1 MQLDFP
7 PALNNHKRSILT
19 AAATRLAAEHG
30 TALLG
35 FVLSGSAGRGLDTP
49 RSDLD
54 LLVVLEPAVVDGP
67 RAPWLQT
74 PELEQIPLTL
84 EHLETT
90 ADFGDA
96 QWGYRWSYAWAPT
109 LADSTG
115 GRIAAAID
123 RQTHLAQAETIS
135 ILVAHRRL
143 DEWINQLYRALKS
156 ARDGHELEA
165 TLDTSESIPAFL
177 DITFALNGL
186 VRPYNKYLQWALQTH
201 PIADWSTPDLLAMIR
216 HMLAGNP
223 EALRRSLT
231 HVRKT
236 ALQYDHLHGQGVL
249 RTIIDDWSSEQYAVL
264 QASG

>member
-1 MQLDFP
+1 
-7 PALNNHKRSILT
+7 LNDHKRSILA

-54 LLVVLEPAVVDGP
+54 LLVVLDPAVVDGP
-67 RAPWLQT
+67 CAPWLQT
-74 PELEQIPLTL
+74 PELDQIPLTL

-90 ADFGDA
+90 ANFGDA

-123 RQTHLAQAETIS
+123 RQTHLAHDECMS
-135 ILVAHRRL
+135 ILVSHGRL
-143 DEWINQLYRALKS
+143 EEWINQLYRALKS

-165 TLDTSESIPAFL
+165 TLDASESIPAFL
-177 DITFALNGL
+177 DVTFALNGL
-186 VRPYNKYLQWALQTH
+186 VRPYNKYLQWALRTH
-201 PIADWSTPDLLAMIR
+201 PIADWSMPDLLAMIR
-216 HMLAGNP
+216 QMLAGNP
-223 EALRRSLT
+223 EALRQSLT
-231 HVRKT
+231 HVREA
-236 ALQYDHLHGQGVL
+236 ALRYDDTHGQDVL
-249 RTIIDDWSSEQYAVL
+249 RTIFDDWSSEQWAVL
-264 QASG
+264 QAAG